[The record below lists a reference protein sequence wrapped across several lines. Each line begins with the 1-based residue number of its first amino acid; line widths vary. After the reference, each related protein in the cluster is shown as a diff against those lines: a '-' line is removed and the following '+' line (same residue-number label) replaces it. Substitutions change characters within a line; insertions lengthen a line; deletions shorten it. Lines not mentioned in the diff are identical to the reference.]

1 MSAAFVLDCSTT
13 LTWLFDEEATPE
25 TGELL
30 SRLQEEA
37 AVVPGLW
44 MLEIANALAMAEK
57 RKRST
62 PAQSDK
68 FLKMLSALDIDVDHE
83 FASRAFGPLLSLC
96 RAHGLTSYDAAYL
109 DLAARR
115 RLPLATMDKQLATA
129 ARKLKIA
136 VLG

>member
-1 MSAAFVLDCSTT
+1 
-13 LTWLFDEEATPE
+13 
-25 TGELL
+25 
-30 SRLQEEA
+30 
-37 AVVPGLW
+37 